1 MSQKPEEDPPRLQ
14 GQTGN
19 LAGNMKLLI
28 PMVDVESNQI
38 QIQVGAGTRKVE
50 KQRGEWSSAGRR
62 KREP

>member
-1 MSQKPEEDPPRLQ
+1 MRPEEDPPRLQ

-19 LAGNMKLLI
+19 LAGNMKPLI

-50 KQRGEWSSAGRR
+50 KQRREGSSAGRR
-62 KREP
+62 KTES